1 VRPGI
6 HLVHKRPGETSFSLV
21 RAFAGSTGLRAC
33 HGGALD
39 PFAEGLLLLLAG
51 PATRLFELLHPVPKT
66 YEAEIAWGVETDNGD
81 PLGRPVATGDAS
93 SLTPA
98 QLERGLIE
106 HLGWRDQVPPATS
119 NKRVDGERAYLRAHR
134 GEEVVLPPSRVYL
147 HEARFLEHDLP
158 RASRLRLVVRGGYYV
173 RALVR
178 DLGRELGARAHL
190 TALRRVS
197 IGPWSDPAGEP
208 EIVSGP
214 AVLPWASLR
223 EMSHSEDLKIRCGAP
238 LPRGDLAEPEWRC
251 PPGFLIRRRPYARS
265 IAVVWKRSYAT
276 LPTVSSAPST
286 CGVSSP
292 EIVSAPAK

>member
-21 RAFAGSTGLRAC
+21 RSFAGSTGLRAC

-39 PFAEGLLLLLAG
+39 PFAEGLLLILAG
-51 PATRLFELLHPVPKT
+51 PATKLFELLHPIPKT

-93 SLTPA
+93 LLTPA
-98 QLERGLIE
+98 QLDSALTQ

-134 GEEVVLPPSRVYL
+134 GEDVVLPPSRVYL
-147 HEARFLEHDLP
+147 HEASFLHHDLP

-178 DLGRELGARAHL
+178 DLGRDLDCRAHL
-190 TALRRVS
+190 SALRRLS
-197 IGPWSDPAGEP
+197 IGPWSDPAGDP
-208 EIVSGP
+208 EIVSGA
-214 AVLPWASLR
+214 AVLPWAPRR
-223 EMSHSEDLKIRCGAP
+223 ELTDEEERRIRGGAP
-238 LPRGDLAEPEWRC
+238 IPRGDFTEAEWRC
-251 PPGFLIRRRPYARS
+251 PPGFPDPA
-265 IAVVWKRSYAT
+265 
-276 LPTVSSAPST
+276 APVRAIHR
-286 CGVSSP
+286 GRLEALLRDSP
-292 EIVSAPAK
+292 GGLVRAMDLRGL